1 MPALNKLS
9 LVELEELAAKLR
21 HAIARNPEDS
31 RMEQL
36 ELEDVKQWIAI
47 RQRTETSSTL
57 SVSRI
62 PEDGLPT

>member
-9 LVELEELAAKLR
+9 LLELEELAAKLR

-31 RMEQL
+31 LMEQL

-47 RQRTETSSTL
+47 RQNGDEFKSKC
-57 SVSRI
+57 
-62 PEDGLPT
+62 

>member
-9 LVELEELAAKLR
+9 LVELEALAAKLR

-36 ELEDVKQWIAI
+36 ELEDVKGWIAI
-47 RQRTETSSTL
+47 RRNRDEFNSE
-57 SVSRI
+57 R
-62 PEDGLPT
+62 

>member
-9 LVELEELAAKLR
+9 LVELEALAAKLR
-21 HAIARNPEDS
+21 HAIARTPEDS

-47 RQRTETSSTL
+47 RRNRGEFNSE
-57 SVSRI
+57 R
-62 PEDGLPT
+62 